1 MFFRARR
8 YIVAEGKADAFT
20 AFFLQR
26 LLPVEERYGGRLVG
40 RWQTEDESEVLAL
53 WAYQSQEAASQCAKA
68 VSEDPAWRE
77 ATSFRERY
85 LDPLYL
91 EEAESDLYSTVPLRS
106 TLLAP
111 FAGEARPTA
120 S

>member
-26 LLPVEERYGGRLVG
+26 MLPIEERYGGRLVG

-53 WAYQSQEAASQCAKA
+53 WAYQSREAAEQCAKSVGEDPASREAASFRALPRPALPRGGGVRPVLDRFAAGDVARA
-68 VSEDPAWRE
+68 VR
-77 ATSFRERY
+77 R
-85 LDPLYL
+85 
-91 EEAESDLYSTVPLRS
+91 
-106 TLLAP
+106 
-111 FAGEARPTA
+111 
-120 S
+120 

>member
-26 LLPVEERYGGRLVG
+26 LLPIEERYGGRLVG

-53 WAYQSQEAASQCAKA
+53 WAYQSRESAEQCAKLIRD
-68 VSEDPAWRE
+68 DPAMRE

-91 EEAESDLYSTVPLRS
+91 EEAESELLSTVPLRA